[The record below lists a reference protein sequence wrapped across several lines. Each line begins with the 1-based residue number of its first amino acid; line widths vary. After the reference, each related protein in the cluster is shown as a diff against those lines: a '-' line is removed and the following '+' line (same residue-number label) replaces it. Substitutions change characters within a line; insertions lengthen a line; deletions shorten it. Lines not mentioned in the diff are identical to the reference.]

1 MNGRLRSRAL
11 FALLLAVGPEAGPA
25 APLPA
30 LPDLPDPMAGHIVP
44 EPPVHLVWTKVPLAI
59 TLPVGRERLVTFP
72 VPVRAGLPPELG
84 SEVLRTQ
91 IVGDT
96 VYWTALKPFG
106 AQRVQ
111 IQAVESG
118 NVYLVDLAASKDAA
132 ALPHLAVSL
141 PETPTADSSVPA
153 EAPGPVAA
161 PPPPKAPDYATLIRL
176 AAQQLYGP
184 ARLRRVP
191 EGVHRAPVAGG
202 TGRRLIRGGAIEAT
216 PLSAWRAGALYLTA
230 VQLRNRT
237 YDPIDL
243 DPRRLRGRWLAAAF
257 QHGRLAG
264 WGDLR
269 DTTAVYLISTQPY
282 AEALNG
288 G

>member
-1 MNGRLRSRAL
+1 MKRA
-11 FALLLAVGPEAGPA
+11 AARLLLALLASGPA
-25 APLPA
+25 AGATALPP
-30 LPDLPDPMAGHIVP
+30 LPDLPDPLAGHTVP
-44 EPPVHLVWTKVPLAI
+44 EPPARLVWTKVPLAI
-59 TLPVGRERLVTFP
+59 TLPVGRERLVSFP

-84 SEVLRTQ
+84 PEVLRTQ

-96 VYWTALKPFG
+96 VYWTALQPFS

-111 IQAVESG
+111 IQATESG
-118 NVYLVDLAASKDAA
+118 NVYLVDLAASRDAS
-132 ALPHLAVSL
+132 ALPHIAVSI
-141 PETPTADSSVPA
+141 PETPTAAEVSGSVAVP
-153 EAPGPVAA
+153 PVAA
-161 PPPPKAPDYATLIRL
+161 PPPPKTPDYATLIRL

-191 EGVHRAPVAGG
+191 EGVHRAPVTGG
-202 TGRRLIRGGAIEAT
+202 TGRLLVRGGAIEAT
-216 PLSAWRAGALYLTA
+216 PLAAWRAGALYLTA

-257 QHGRLAG
+257 QHPRLAG

-282 AEALNG
+282 PEALDG
-288 G
+288 R

>member
-1 MNGRLRSRAL
+1 MNRA
-11 FALLLAVGPEAGPA
+11 AARLLLALLVSGPA
-25 APLPA
+25 AGATPLPP
-30 LPDLPDPMAGHIVP
+30 LPDLPDPMAGRIAP
-44 EPPVHLVWTKVPLAI
+44 EPPVRLVWTKVPLAI
-59 TLPVGRERLVTFP
+59 TLPVGRERLVSFP

-84 SEVLRTQ
+84 PEVLRTQ

-96 VYWTALKPFG
+96 VYWTALKPFA

-111 IQAVESG
+111 IQATESG
-118 NVYLVDLAASKDAA
+118 NVYLVDLAASQDAA
-132 ALPHLAVSL
+132 ALPHIAVSL
-141 PETPTADSSVPA
+141 PETPATATDA
-153 EAPGPVAA
+153 AGPKTA
-161 PPPPKAPDYATLIRL
+161 PPPPPPPRTPDYATLIRL

-191 EGVHRAPVAGG
+191 EGVHRAPVTGG
-202 TGRRLIRGGAIEAT
+202 TGRRLVRGGAVEAT
-216 PLSAWRAGALYLTA
+216 PLAAWRAGGLYLTA

-282 AEALNG
+282 AEALDG
-288 G
+288 R

>member
-1 MNGRLRSRAL
+1 MSRTFAGLL
-11 FALLLAVGPEAGPA
+11 FALLASGPA
-25 APLPA
+25 AGAMALPA
-30 LPDLPDPMAGHIVP
+30 LPDLPDPLAGRIVP
-44 EPPVHLVWTKVPLAI
+44 EPPVHLVWTKMPLAI
-59 TLPVGRERLVTFP
+59 TLPVGRERLVSFP

-96 VYWTALKPFG
+96 VYWTALKPFA

-111 IQAVESG
+111 IQATESG

-132 ALPHLAVSL
+132 ALPPIAVSI
-141 PETPTADSSVPA
+141 PETPTVAEASGPS

-161 PPPPKAPDYATLIRL
+161 PPPKTPDYATLIRL

-184 ARLRRVP
+184 ARLHRVP
-191 EGVHRAPVAGG
+191 EGVHRAPVTGG
-202 TGRRLIRGGAIEAT
+202 IGRLLVRGGAIEAT
-216 PLSAWRAGALYLTA
+216 PLSAWRAGGLYLTA
-230 VQLRNRT
+230 VKLRNRT
-237 YDPIDL
+237 YDSIDL